1 MQMIVEI
8 ELTKQFQKNLNGDW
22 FFPGY
27 IITHNPTYHSFGK
40 VNIIILKES
49 ETGPNERLMCMMMP
63 K

>member
-8 ELTKQFQKNLNGDW
+8 EFAKQLQKNLNGDR

-27 IITHNPTYHSFGK
+27 IIAHNPTYRSFGK

-49 ETGPNERLMCMMMP
+49 ETGPKRAINVRADA
-63 K
+63 

>member
-8 ELTKQFQKNLNGDW
+8 KLTKQCSEWKNLNGDR

-27 IITHNPTYHSFGK
+27 TIAHNPTYRSFGK

-49 ETGPNERLMCMMMP
+49 ETGPKRAWLFLNN
-63 K
+63 